1 MSLNCSTVYVY
12 TEFDSLP
19 RVPPASR
26 SSAASCIPPSCVH
39 GAASMQRGTEDAK
52 SMHKTTNYKTIR
64 IRPPSPGILLS
75 EGSDDVLS
83 NCMHHARTGRV
94 DEAMFRRPPCVMKS
108 LPRVVSIRQY
118 LYEPPAR
125 RLWRRPRGALCVFY
139 LVPPHSFPFP
149 PFELSFSSPH
159 DFYVRHTPN
168 CTRCAQAPR
177 IMYTG
182 VCLLSGQ

>member
-108 LPRVVSIRQY
+108 LPRVVSMRASGA
-118 LYEPPAR
+118 PASVAAPSGR
-125 RLWRRPRGALCVFY
+125 ALRLLLGTPTLFPVSPLRAFVF
-139 LVPPHSFPFP
+139 LA
-149 PFELSFSSPH
+149 
-159 DFYVRHTPN
+159 T
-168 CTRCAQAPR
+168 
-177 IMYTG
+177 
-182 VCLLSGQ
+182 

>member
-1 MSLNCSTVYVY
+1 MFIRSLIVYHVSHPPRGRALLLVYRPVACTV
-12 TEFDSLP
+12 
-19 RVPPASR
+19 
-26 SSAASCIPPSCVH
+26 
-39 GAASMQRGTEDAK
+39 QRGTEDAK

-64 IRPPSPGILLS
+64 IRPPSPGILFS

-118 LYEPPAR
+118 LYMRPP
-125 RLWRRPRGALCVFY
+125 LWRRPRGALCVFY

-168 CTRCAQAPR
+168 CTRRAQAPR

>member
-1 MSLNCSTVYVY
+1 MFIRSLIVYHV
-12 TEFDSLP
+12 SHPP
-19 RVPPASR
+19 RPSR

-108 LPRVVSIRQY
+108 LTRVVSIRQY

-125 RLWRRPRGALCVFY
+125 RLWRRPRGALCASFTWY
-139 LVPPHSFPFP
+139 PHTLSRFP
-149 PFELSFSSPH
+149 PSSFRFP
-159 DFYVRHTPN
+159 RHMTSMFGTHPIAHAARKLRGL
-168 CTRCAQAPR
+168 CIQ
-177 IMYTG
+177 
-182 VCLLSGQ
+182 VCVF